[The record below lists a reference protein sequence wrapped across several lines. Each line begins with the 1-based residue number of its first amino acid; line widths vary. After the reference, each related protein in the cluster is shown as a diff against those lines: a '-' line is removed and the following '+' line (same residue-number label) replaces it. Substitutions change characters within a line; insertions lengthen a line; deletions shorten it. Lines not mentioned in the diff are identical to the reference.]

1 MAVVRSY
8 EDRLSKVEERLDK
21 VEERLAE
28 LAEIVRSHEER
39 LARLEEAVSQL
50 TRAVGELAKAVAA
63 LDRRVLALGARR
75 GVESEE
81 AFRRA
86 MRGVVKE
93 ILGVAKAEGWSYFDA
108 GGLVFGYPSQVEVDV
123 AVRDGVHILVEIKA
137 SASSGDVLKLLRIG
151 RLYEE
156 AVGAR
161 PRLAIVASYIDE
173 EGLEVARRL
182 GVEVYTA

>member
-1 MAVVRSY
+1 LVAVVRSY

-93 ILGVAKAEGWSYFDA
+93 ILGVAKVERWSYFDA
-108 GGLVFGYPSQVEVDV
+108 PF
-123 AVRDGVHILVEIKA
+123 
-137 SASSGDVLKLLRIG
+137 
-151 RLYEE
+151 RLPPPR
-156 AVGAR
+156 GAR
-161 PRLAIVASYIDE
+161 GPGTPAASR
-173 EGLEVARRL
+173 EGPAAGSQRARRAE
-182 GVEVYTA
+182 GPRPA